1 MSPLYVCINCDAAL
15 PTNVEGLIK
24 NNWQMAY
31 RYPWELDE
39 EEDNHYYSAWCKHCK
54 KTKQGLWS
62 VGKADECMVWDDYTG
77 MYLEEAAFE
86 YSSSDEEE
94 PWSWHDREHPD
105 LGDWGDVEEMP
116 NPSY

>member
-1 MSPLYVCINCDAAL
+1 
-15 PTNVEGLIK
+15 
-24 NNWQMAY
+24 
-31 RYPWELDE
+31 
-39 EEDNHYYSAWCKHCK
+39 
-54 KTKQGLWS
+54 
-62 VGKADECMVWDDYTG
+62 MVWDDYNG

-105 LGDWGDVEEMP
+105 LGDWGDVEEML